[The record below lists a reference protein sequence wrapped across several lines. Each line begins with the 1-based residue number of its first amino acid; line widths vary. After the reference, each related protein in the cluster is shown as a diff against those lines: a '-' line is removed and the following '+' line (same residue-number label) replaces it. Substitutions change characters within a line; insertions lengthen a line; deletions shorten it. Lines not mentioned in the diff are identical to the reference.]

1 MVKDGCASK
10 EDTTRKLNQLSRKVK
25 ELFELVSSNSNVN
38 EDGMLTKRHL
48 GPNACASCDKTLVN
62 MQGVQAEYS
71 PHKKMP
77 YREQADRI
85 ARYGAGF
92 SKMLST
98 LQPSQSGVNLPGAA
112 RGRSPQHGD
121 DQNRSAANL
130 HFQKRQSPSQKNLQ
144 LSNP

>member
-1 MVKDGCASK
+1 M
-10 EDTTRKLNQLSRKVK
+10 NQLSRKVR
-25 ELFELVSSNSNVN
+25 ELFDLVGGAQEKN

-48 GPNACASCDKTLVN
+48 GPNACASCDKTLTN
-62 MQGVQAEYS
+62 LQGVQADFS

-98 LQPSQSGVNLPGAA
+98 LQPSQSGINLPAA
-112 RGRSPQHGD
+112 GVSRSP
-121 DQNRSAANL
+121 
-130 HFQKRQSPSQKNLQ
+130 
-144 LSNP
+144 